1 MRPARNIARVLQ
13 RLDDPV
19 GFGMTS
25 QIRIAAAVI
34 CDADGRMLLV
44 RKRGTN
50 AFMQPGGKIDGDED
64 AISAL
69 SRECKK
75 KWAVAYDLQP
85 RASWANS
92 SLQPPTKSERPSL
105 PIFMRSR
112 SKRGRPSRR

>member
-50 AFMQPGGKIDGDED
+50 AFMQPGGRFAEDGD
-64 AISAL
+64 ASSAL
-69 SRECKK
+69 PRKCRR
-75 KWAVAYDLQP
+75 KWAVASDLKR

-92 SLQPPTKSERPSL
+92 SLRPQRNPDGPPL
-105 PIFMRSR
+105 P
-112 SKRGRPSRR
+112 